1 MFNKIKKIIMF
12 LLFSWYRKGNRIYYY
27 KDNKKYETF
36 YIKGLTIRFKGKNS
50 IVIIEKEINFKR
62 RLFCNRS
69 IIKINGNYNII
80 KIRKTDYHITNL
92 KIINIKNNNK
102 LKIGKDFY
110 QTGKCIIDFCNLS
123 NKTIKIGNNCM
134 FGIDSRIM
142 CGDFHKIYDL
152 KDNKYINK
160 PNKNITIGNNVW
172 LSREVLIL
180 KDAKIPNNTIV
191 GARSVVTKEFLKENT
206 IIAGIPSKI
215 VKNNIKWE
223 K

>member
-1 MFNKIKKIIMF
+1 
-12 LLFSWYRKGNRIYYY
+12 
-27 KDNKKYETF
+27 
-36 YIKGLTIRFKGKNS
+36 
-50 IVIIEKEINFKR
+50 
-62 RLFCNRS
+62 
-69 IIKINGNYNII
+69 
-80 KIRKTDYHITNL
+80 
-92 KIINIKNNNK
+92 
-102 LKIGKDFY
+102 
-110 QTGKCIIDFCNLS
+110 
-123 NKTIKIGNNCM
+123 M

-152 KDNKYINK
+152 NNNKYINK
-160 PNKNITIGNNVW
+160 PEKNIIIGNNVW

-191 GARSVVTKEFLKENT
+191 GARSVVTKEFIKENT